1 MRKSIVI
8 LQFSSRDKGNCSGI
22 VSFLNE
28 YYSKTDV
35 CNFVVDANN
44 MPACSNCNYECL
56 KNEEVCPNI
65 TEGQKGMFDAI
76 CGAETVFFI
85 VPNYCGF
92 PCANYFAFNERS
104 VGYFNKDRSLMG
116 KYMSVQKRFI
126 IVSNTQGQNF
136 EAAMMQQ
143 VNSEPDI
150 LYMKTGKYR
159 KKSIDGDMLDSEE
172 AKADLRGFLES

>member
-1 MRKSIVI
+1 
-8 LQFSSRDKGNCSGI
+8 
-22 VSFLNE
+22 
-28 YYSKTDV
+28 
-35 CNFVVDANN
+35 
-44 MPACSNCNYECL
+44 
-56 KNEEVCPNI
+56 
-65 TEGQKGMFDAI
+65 MFDAI
-76 CGAETVFFI
+76 CVAETVFFI